1 MYFPCVIKNERRGLP
16 PALARVAAARH
27 TRTGA
32 WSGGPPG
39 HSGAFF
45 PAVCENSPFWDRPKM
60 NYVKVA
66 VFRKL
71 EASSPE
77 GRLDGS

>member
-1 MYFPCVIKNERRGLP
+1 MKTPF
-16 PALARVAAARH
+16 
-27 TRTGA
+27 
-32 WSGGPPG
+32 SGTTQT
-39 HSGAFF
+39 
-45 PAVCENSPFWDRPKM
+45 M